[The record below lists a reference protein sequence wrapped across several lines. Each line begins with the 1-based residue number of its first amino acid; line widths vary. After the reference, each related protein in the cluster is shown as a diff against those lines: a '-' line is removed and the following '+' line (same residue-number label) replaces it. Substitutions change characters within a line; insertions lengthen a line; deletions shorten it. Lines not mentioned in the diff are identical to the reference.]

1 MWTYNNSDELYHH
14 GIKGMRWGVRRS
26 RKQLGYKSTSIGSAL
41 ARKQNEKVDKGFK
54 KWKEE
59 SQKRDNAIELGK
71 KRNLAKMAYESNK
84 SDKSLKTAYKT
95 ANKDYKKAMKSNTTY
110 RKGVVKQEVG
120 QDLSRKYL
128 SEAKRIKKQLD
139 ADPNNKAL
147 QKRYNSLMSEHDVER
162 ARARRA
168 TAIATKRS
176 QKKASIKRTMTTT
189 AKAVAGTAAVTAGA
203 YAVNSVL
210 KRNNVRFN
218 GAPVNVGKDTI
229 RNAADF
235 VKKGKDLMGYFV

>member
-1 MWTYNNSDELYHH
+1 MELYHY

-41 ARKQNEKVDKGFK
+41 ARKQNEKVDKSFK

-84 SDKSLKTAYKT
+84 SDKSLKTAYKA

-110 RKGVVKQEVG
+110 RKGVVKQEVS

-139 ADPNNKAL
+139 ADPSNKAL

-168 TAIATKRS
+168 TAIAAKRS
-176 QKKASIKRTMTTT
+176 QKKASIKRTMTMTV
-189 AKAVAGTAAVTAGA
+189 KAVAGTAAVAAGA
-203 YAVNSVL
+203 YAVNRAL
-210 KRNNVRFN
+210 KRHDVRLN
-218 GAPVNVGKDTI
+218 GQAVNLGNDAI